1 MREILDKKFN
11 LKKNHLYLVVFF
23 VFIIIAFYHIRS
35 GYHMSS
41 DSYRFSRW
49 ADKLIELNFNF
60 FDFYSIEKAGHRPH
74 LFFFTIPVLSIA
86 LCKYFFVNEWQS
98 VFLIINLSLL
108 LIFLIIF
115 VNSLLLV
122 RVKPILIFL
131 SFPLIIVSADVLTW
145 PRYILSDMIYAFLVM
160 LSVYFVT
167 KSIVKNKISFPEL
180 LLIIFLLLASR
191 PSSIPVVFAIIFFVL
206 ISNFQIFLNFKNI
219 LFFLLI
225 LFFFTPFIFAFLNS
239 IINTYFSEI
248 PNLKHLIEMVK
259 VGMII
264 HDRPDTWINNQN
276 NFFDVVYLYFLRSIN
291 FFNPYASTFS
301 RFHLVVN
308 FLQFFTIL
316 FSIFISLFS
325 ISHKKIQIKIMLFI
339 LILSLF
345 VAEFHSFTLIDYDWR
360 FRFPV
365 ILPLL
370 MLFPLSLSMFLY
382 KDKS

>member
-11 LKKNHLYLVVFF
+11 LKQNHLYIIVFF
-23 VFIIIAFYHIRS
+23 VFIIIALYHIRS
-35 GYHMSS
+35 GYYMSS

-86 LCKYFFVNEWQS
+86 LIKYFFVNEWQS

-108 LIFLIIF
+108 LISLIIF

-131 SFPLIIVSADVLTW
+131 SFPLIIVSADILTW

-160 LSVYFVT
+160 LSVYFIA
-167 KSIVKNKISFPEL
+167 KSIVKNKICFPEL

-206 ISNFQIFLNFKNI
+206 ISNFQIFLKPKNI

-225 LFFFTPFIFAFLNS
+225 LFFFTPFIFAFLYS
-239 IINTYFSEI
+239 IINTYFSDI
-248 PNLKHLIEMVK
+248 PNLKHLIMMVK

-264 HDRPDTWINNQN
+264 HDRPDTWIDNQN

-301 RFHLVVN
+301 KFHIILN
-308 FLQFFTIL
+308 FMQFFTIL
-316 FSIFISLFS
+316 FSILIWLLSS
-325 ISHKKIQIKIMLFI
+325 SYKKIQIKITLFI
-339 LILSLF
+339 LIISLF
-345 VAEFHSFTLIDYDWR
+345 VAEFHAFTLIDYDWR

>member
-1 MREILDKKFN
+1 
-11 LKKNHLYLVVFF
+11 
-23 VFIIIAFYHIRS
+23 
-35 GYHMSS
+35 
-41 DSYRFSRW
+41 
-49 ADKLIELNFNF
+49 
-60 FDFYSIEKAGHRPH
+60 
-74 LFFFTIPVLSIA
+74 
-86 LCKYFFVNEWQS
+86 
-98 VFLIINLSLL
+98 
-108 LIFLIIF
+108 
-115 VNSLLLV
+115 
-122 RVKPILIFL
+122 
-131 SFPLIIVSADVLTW
+131 
-145 PRYILSDMIYAFLVM
+145 
-160 LSVYFVT
+160 
-167 KSIVKNKISFPEL
+167 
-180 LLIIFLLLASR
+180 
-191 PSSIPVVFAIIFFVL
+191 
-206 ISNFQIFLNFKNI
+206 
-219 LFFLLI
+219 
-225 LFFFTPFIFAFLNS
+225 
-239 IINTYFSEI
+239 
-248 PNLKHLIEMVK
+248 MVK

>member
-1 MREILDKKFN
+1 M
-11 LKKNHLYLVVFF
+11 
-23 VFIIIAFYHIRS
+23 
-35 GYHMSS
+35 
-41 DSYRFSRW
+41 
-49 ADKLIELNFNF
+49 
-60 FDFYSIEKAGHRPH
+60 
-74 LFFFTIPVLSIA
+74 
-86 LCKYFFVNEWQS
+86 
-98 VFLIINLSLL
+98 L
-108 LIFLIIF
+108 LISLIIF

-131 SFPLIIVSADVLTW
+131 SFPLIIISADVLTW

-160 LSVYFVT
+160 LSVYFIA
-167 KSIVKNKISFPEL
+167 KSIVKNKICFPEL

-206 ISNFQIFLNFKNI
+206 ISNFQIFLKPKNI

-225 LFFFTPFIFAFLNS
+225 LFFFTPFIFAFLYS
-239 IINTYFSEI
+239 IINTYFSDI
-248 PNLKHLIEMVK
+248 PNLKHLIMMVK

-264 HDRPDTWINNQN
+264 HDRPDTWIDNQN

-301 RFHLVVN
+301 KFHIILN
-308 FLQFFTIL
+308 FMQFFTIL
-316 FSIFISLFS
+316 FSILVWLLSS
-325 ISHKKIQIKIMLFI
+325 SYKKIQIKITLFI
-339 LILSLF
+339 LIISLF
-345 VAEFHSFTLIDYDWR
+345 VAEFHAFTLIDYDWR